1 MLDTLIKK
9 LAVVLILCGA
19 IVSLIYFTDL
29 GALVN
34 GQAKKKV
41 EEFKKETKEKIE
53 KKKEEVKKEV
63 KKVED
68 KVESNVDKVEDKI
81 KDLKKLKL
89 KDIIK

>member
-9 LAVVLILCGA
+9 LAVVLVLCGA
-19 IVSLIYFTDL
+19 IASLLYFTDL

-53 KKKEEVKKEV
+53 TKKKEVKAEV

-68 KVESNVDKVEDKI
+68 KIESNVEKVEDKI

-89 KDIIK
+89 KDLIK